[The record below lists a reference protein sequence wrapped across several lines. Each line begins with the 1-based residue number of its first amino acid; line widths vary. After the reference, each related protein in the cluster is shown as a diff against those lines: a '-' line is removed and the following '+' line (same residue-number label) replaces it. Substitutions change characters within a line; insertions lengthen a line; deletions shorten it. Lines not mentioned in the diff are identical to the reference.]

1 MSDETAES
9 ETPEADLPDD
19 AQVPDDAQAPDDVP
33 DWDDE
38 YVDRVSDRLMFNY
51 DLEKEYRL
59 RGRTFTMYGELRMES
74 QKHFLHPS
82 VNYANYEAREH
93 LFVRRAE
100 TVSRADLDELVELGH
115 DLADEWIDPDE
126 EHYGTEFTFAVV
138 VPEIPDEI
146 REYVAGF
153 EDRTLLKFGYYGHYE
168 VNLLVAAPEREE
180 AVESQ
185 SADVATA
192 FRTWTDVTE
201 ERSGLLAR
209 LVAAIRG

>member
-1 MSDETAES
+1 M
-9 ETPEADLPDD
+9 
-19 AQVPDDAQAPDDVP
+19 P

-51 DLEKEYRL
+51 DLEKEYRV

-138 VPEIPDEI
+138 VPEVPDEV

-192 FRTWTDVTE
+192 FRTWSDVTE